1 MSETKPKRVF
11 LIDTMSHI
19 FRAFFA
25 PMGMR
30 QEPLRN
36 SKGQVTQA
44 VFVFT
49 NMLRKLLNDE
59 KPDYIAAV
67 FDSAAPTFR
76 HDNFAAYKAN
86 RAEMP
91 DDLSSQM
98 PYIIKVCEAFN
109 LTILKQD
116 GFEADDIIGTLAY
129 KVAEKGMQAVVVSN
143 DKDLCQLV
151 RDPSI
156 ICMRQNSQNV
166 KRKVPVPPIEWC
178 DEAWVENKFGVPPS
192 KIVQLLG
199 LMGDAIDNIPGAPGI
214 GEKGATKIIQ
224 QFGSAEEAMKRA
236 DELTHKTYRE
246 SLQNNQDII
255 RQSVE
260 LATVHTTM
268 DIELNLDR
276 LKHGEPN
283 RELAYALFKELEF
296 NTLTREFAD
305 SMPLFAGLDG
315 VSSPI
320 VQAERRYSIIKTRED
335 LDKLI
340 RKLWETEHWS
350 FQVDDSNSAA
360 KADSFAKKPPVGI
373 AIATGAGAS
382 FYVDLE
388 NFEGGQTE
396 AIEPLKDILS
406 NGFLEKVT
414 HDLKCNLAVL
424 GKIGI
429 VPEAVEDDTLIA
441 AYLIE
446 SSRASYGV
454 PLLAQLYLGIEIA
467 NETPE
472 NWTET
477 QFRTTE
483 RADFV
488 YQLAPFLRK
497 KIQAD
502 GLEKIYTEIEMPLT
516 PVIYN
521 IELAG
526 MKVNVEALKGF
537 SDFVSTE
544 LEDLREKIYAIAGR
558 EFNIG
563 SPKQVGEVLQE
574 LNIAG
579 GKKTATGQVSTSK
592 DILTELAE
600 NYEIAQLIIDYRE
613 LDKLKATYA
622 DALPKLIDEDGRIHG
637 NLNQTVAVTG
647 RLSSTDPN
655 LQNIPIR
662 TELGQQ
668 IRRAFIPEPGN
679 KLISADYSQLELR
692 LLAQITRDE
701 RMLDAF
707 QNGEDIHAQTA
718 ELVFGAKTP
727 AELKIARRNAKITNF
742 AIAYAV
748 EAYGLSQRVGISR
761 AEAKQVIETY
771 YETYK
776 GVKKFMEETPEI
788 AKTQGYVTSILGRRR
803 YFPSINDR
811 NHNVRHR
818 AEREAIN
825 MPIQGCLPYETKV
838 LTSQGYRQIGDLYLN
853 SADNLQVWT
862 GTHFADF
869 SVLNRGECE
878 LAEIHLE
885 NGQILR
891 CDTRHQVL
899 TASDDGYFWKKFDE
913 LQIGDKICSSLA
925 KEIEYGEL
933 PEIDYTFAPK
943 NSNGVPFIIK
953 NLDEKFYYWLGFY
966 FGDGWITHRPDE
978 GRWNLAFSFGSTRNR
993 KIVQNKIVEGAE
1005 FFSSLG
1011 LRSNVRWQS
1020 EKKAEITIYSK
1031 GFIEFLAQTGINTQ
1045 AKANSKRIPS
1055 FVFNSPLIFR
1065 KAFLKGI
1072 LDSDG
1077 YAGTNGATNP
1087 SIHLCQRKLIEDL
1100 RLLFRTVGV
1109 ECKIRG
1115 PYHYGGFTSHRL
1127 DLIGG
1132 MLSKSIGFCDIP
1144 KVKVP
1149 KVNAPKFLIDN
1160 FLEKINPLDLP
1171 SHSHKVLYSRLK
1183 HGGTTSVYTIAEML
1197 KMSNKTLDFP
1207 IFSYSG
1213 VKQKYA
1219 LGETEVTYTL
1229 AVDDEMHCFDSE
1241 GIISKNTAS
1250 DIVKIS
1256 MLKVDEALR
1265 RENLQTQMI
1274 MQVHD
1279 ELLFESPEN
1288 EVEKA
1293 IEIIRQEME
1302 AAVKLDV
1309 PLLVEIG
1316 AGENWMNAK

>member
-1 MSETKPKRVF
+1 MAKESESKIERVF

-98 PYIIKVCEAFN
+98 PYIVKVCEAFN
-109 LTILKQD
+109 LTILKRD
-116 GFEADDIIGTLAY
+116 GYEADDIIGTLAY
-129 KVAEKGMQAVVVSN
+129 KVAEKGMQAVVISN

-151 RDPSI
+151 RDPLI
-156 ICMRQNSQNV
+156 VCMRQNSQNV

-192 KIVQLLG
+192 KIVELLG

-224 QFGSAEEAMKRA
+224 QFGSAEEAMRRA

-268 DIELNLDR
+268 DIELDLDL
-276 LKHGEPN
+276 LKHREPN
-283 RELAYALFKELEF
+283 RELAYALFRELEF
-296 NTLTREFAD
+296 SSLTREFAD

-315 VSSPI
+315 ASTPL
-320 VQAERRYSIIKTRED
+320 VQAERRYSIIKTRAD

-360 KADSFAKKPPVGI
+360 KADSFAKKPPLGI

-382 FYVDLE
+382 VYIDLE

-424 GKIGI
+424 SKIGI
-429 VPEAVEDDTLIA
+429 TPEAVEDDTMIA

-472 NWTET
+472 NWTDN
-477 QFRTTE
+477 QYRTAE

-497 KIQAD
+497 KIQED
-502 GLEKIYTEIEMPLT
+502 GLEKIYTEIELPMIPL
-516 PVIYN
+516 IHR

-544 LEDLREKIYAIAGR
+544 LEGLREKIYAIAGR

-600 NYEIAQLIIDYRE
+600 TYEIAQLIIDYRE

-771 YETYK
+771 YDTYK
-776 GVKKFMEETPEI
+776 GVKKFMEETPEL

-825 MPIQGCLPYETKV
+825 MPIQG
-838 LTSQGYRQIGDLYLN
+838 
-853 SADNLQVWT
+853 
-862 GTHFADF
+862 
-869 SVLNRGECE
+869 
-878 LAEIHLE
+878 
-885 NGQILR
+885 
-891 CDTRHQVL
+891 
-899 TASDDGYFWKKFDE
+899 
-913 LQIGDKICSSLA
+913 
-925 KEIEYGEL
+925 
-933 PEIDYTFAPK
+933 
-943 NSNGVPFIIK
+943 
-953 NLDEKFYYWLGFY
+953 
-966 FGDGWITHRPDE
+966 
-978 GRWNLAFSFGSTRNR
+978 
-993 KIVQNKIVEGAE
+993 
-1005 FFSSLG
+1005 
-1011 LRSNVRWQS
+1011 
-1020 EKKAEITIYSK
+1020 
-1031 GFIEFLAQTGINTQ
+1031 
-1045 AKANSKRIPS
+1045 
-1055 FVFNSPLIFR
+1055 
-1065 KAFLKGI
+1065 
-1072 LDSDG
+1072 
-1077 YAGTNGATNP
+1077 
-1087 SIHLCQRKLIEDL
+1087 
-1100 RLLFRTVGV
+1100 
-1109 ECKIRG
+1109 
-1115 PYHYGGFTSHRL
+1115 
-1127 DLIGG
+1127 
-1132 MLSKSIGFCDIP
+1132 
-1144 KVKVP
+1144 
-1149 KVNAPKFLIDN
+1149 
-1160 FLEKINPLDLP
+1160 
-1171 SHSHKVLYSRLK
+1171 
-1183 HGGTTSVYTIAEML
+1183 
-1197 KMSNKTLDFP
+1197 
-1207 IFSYSG
+1207 
-1213 VKQKYA
+1213 
-1219 LGETEVTYTL
+1219 
-1229 AVDDEMHCFDSE
+1229 
-1241 GIISKNTAS
+1241 TAS

-1279 ELLFESPEN
+1279 ELLFESPAA

-1293 IEIIRQEME
+1293 IEIIRKEME

>member
-1 MSETKPKRVF
+1 MSKESESKPERVF

-86 RAEMP
+86 RADMP

-116 GFEADDIIGTLAY
+116 GYEADDIIGTLAY
-129 KVAEKGMQAVVVSN
+129 KVAEKGMQAVIVSN

-151 RDPSI
+151 RDPLI
-156 ICMRQNSQNV
+156 VCMRQNSQNV

-192 KIVQLLG
+192 KIVDLLG

-268 DIELNLDR
+268 DIELNLDQ

-283 RELAYALFKELEF
+283 RELAYALFRELEF
-296 NTLTREFAD
+296 SSLSREFAD
-305 SMPLFAGLDG
+305 SMPLFSGLDG
-315 VSSPI
+315 AGAPI
-320 VQAERRYSIIKTRED
+320 VQTERRYSLIKTRED

-340 RKLWETEHWS
+340 RRLWETEHWS
-350 FQVDDSNSAA
+350 FQVDDSNSPA

-382 FYVDLE
+382 YYIDLE
-388 NFEGGQTE
+388 NFEGGQE
-396 AIEPLKDILS
+396 QAIEPLKDILS

-414 HDLKCNLAVL
+414 HDFKCNLAVL
-424 GKIGI
+424 NKIGI
-429 VPEAVEDDTLIA
+429 APEAVEDDTMIA

-467 NETPE
+467 GETPE
-472 NWTET
+472 NWTES
-477 QFRTTE
+477 QYRTAE
-483 RADFV
+483 RADFI

-497 KIQAD
+497 KIIED

-516 PVIYN
+516 PVIHR

-544 LEDLREKIYAIAGR
+544 LEGLREKIYAIAGH

-579 GKKTATGQVSTSK
+579 GKKTATGQISTSK

-600 NYEIAQLIIDYRE
+600 NYEIAQFIIDYRE

-622 DALPKLIDEDGRIHG
+622 DALPKMIDTDGRIHG

-647 RLSSTDPN
+647 RLSSTEPN

-761 AEAKQVIETY
+761 SEAKQVIETY

-825 MPIQGCLPYETKV
+825 MPIQG
-838 LTSQGYRQIGDLYLN
+838 
-853 SADNLQVWT
+853 
-862 GTHFADF
+862 FA
-869 SVLNRGECE
+869 
-878 LAEIHLE
+878 A
-885 NGQILR
+885 
-891 CDTRHQVL
+891 
-899 TASDDGYFWKKFDE
+899 
-913 LQIGDKICSSLA
+913 
-925 KEIEYGEL
+925 
-933 PEIDYTFAPK
+933 
-943 NSNGVPFIIK
+943 
-953 NLDEKFYYWLGFY
+953 
-966 FGDGWITHRPDE
+966 
-978 GRWNLAFSFGSTRNR
+978 
-993 KIVQNKIVEGAE
+993 
-1005 FFSSLG
+1005 
-1011 LRSNVRWQS
+1011 
-1020 EKKAEITIYSK
+1020 
-1031 GFIEFLAQTGINTQ
+1031 
-1045 AKANSKRIPS
+1045 
-1055 FVFNSPLIFR
+1055 
-1065 KAFLKGI
+1065 
-1072 LDSDG
+1072 
-1077 YAGTNGATNP
+1077 
-1087 SIHLCQRKLIEDL
+1087 
-1100 RLLFRTVGV
+1100 
-1109 ECKIRG
+1109 
-1115 PYHYGGFTSHRL
+1115 
-1127 DLIGG
+1127 
-1132 MLSKSIGFCDIP
+1132 
-1144 KVKVP
+1144 
-1149 KVNAPKFLIDN
+1149 
-1160 FLEKINPLDLP
+1160 
-1171 SHSHKVLYSRLK
+1171 
-1183 HGGTTSVYTIAEML
+1183 
-1197 KMSNKTLDFP
+1197 
-1207 IFSYSG
+1207 
-1213 VKQKYA
+1213 
-1219 LGETEVTYTL
+1219 
-1229 AVDDEMHCFDSE
+1229 
-1241 GIISKNTAS
+1241 
-1250 DIVKIS
+1250 DIVKIA
-1256 MLKVDEALR
+1256 MLRVDEALR
-1265 RENLQTQMI
+1265 RENLKTQMI

-1279 ELLFESPEN
+1279 ELLFESPAS
-1288 EVEKA
+1288 EVEQA
-1293 IEIIRQEME
+1293 TEIIRREME